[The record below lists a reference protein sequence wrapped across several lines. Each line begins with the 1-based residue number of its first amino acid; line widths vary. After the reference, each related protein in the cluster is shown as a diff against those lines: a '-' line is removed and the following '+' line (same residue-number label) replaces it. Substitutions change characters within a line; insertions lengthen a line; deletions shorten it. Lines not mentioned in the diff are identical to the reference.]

1 MHGEKSSP
9 EKGDVIVVG
18 RTLSQDSLFA
28 MQIEPPTP
36 TLLAPARQVVA
47 FGCLFQAADRKV
59 ETGGRKLPTHRT
71 VADFGSGA

>member
-18 RTLSQDSLFA
+18 RTLSQDSFLA
-28 MQIEPPTP
+28 MQIEPPIL

-47 FGCLFQAADRKV
+47 FGCHFL
-59 ETGGRKLPTHRT
+59 GGRPQ
-71 VADFGSGA
+71 S